1 MITIKLDNN
10 LPSDTVGSVLS
21 RLKGLTVHACYIMHG
36 GSCLAHHYKLGQ
48 CNVQMGST
56 LRLWWRDALPGGVGG
71 ALRTGFLVKQPVRK
85 KGVQKNLLAQAQR
98 RFFVLTADSLEWR
111 ANDDFISTP
120 PKGQMSLK
128 HLVIKR
134 VGEALVLNSTD
145 SELVLTV
152 SRGDGA
158 HVLDEWESAI
168 RRQLGPTVER
178 LKQQLEEAEAATTSA
193 REAEAVA
200 AEKSAALE
208 AAVAKMALLTA
219 LPPPQQPLTP
229 EHDEPVARARRI
241 SMRSIALESHTAAR
255 GQENLAYPQ
264 RLAVPDMCVSWGV
277 SWADY
282 LPAAWT
288 HPDVYANSRE
298 LETGNKWAD
307 PPDVPQSELEERVT
321 FAGNG
326 EAKPLGTCL
335 PFDNTGKPLNPVGR
349 TGLGGRGLLGKWGPN
364 HAADPIVTWNHPATG
379 QLQVV
384 SIQRHDTEQWALPG
398 GMVDD
403 GEAVSTAVRRE
414 FEEEA
419 GAISDPAQRQKFST
433 QVTKLFETGK
443 QIYRGYIDDPR
454 NTVTTPPCHSRP
466 KP

>member
-1 MITIKLDNN
+1 M
-10 LPSDTVGSVLS
+10 
-21 RLKGLTVHACYIMHG
+21 
-36 GSCLAHHYKLGQ
+36 
-48 CNVQMGST
+48 
-56 LRLWWRDALPGGVGG
+56 
-71 ALRTGFLVKQPVRK
+71 RK
-85 KGVQKNLLAQAQR
+85 KGVQSNLLAQAQR
-98 RFFVLTADSLEWR
+98 RFFVLTADALEWR

-120 PKGQMSLK
+120 PKGQMSLR

-134 VGEALVLNSTD
+134 VGEALVLISTD
-145 SELVLTV
+145 GELVLTA

-158 HVLDEWESAI
+158 HVLDEWEGAL

-208 AAVAKMALLTA
+208 AVAAKMALLAT

-229 EHDEPVARARRI
+229 QHDEPVARARRI
-241 SMRSIALESHTAAR
+241 SMRLIALESHTAAR
-255 GQENLAYPQ
+255 GQENSAYPQ
-264 RLAVPDMCVSWGV
+264 RLAMPDTRVSWDVPWG
-277 SWADY
+277 DY
-282 LPAAWT
+282 VPATWT

-307 PPDVPQSELEERVT
+307 PPDVPRLELEERVT
-321 FAGNG
+321 FAGDG
-326 EAKPLGTCL
+326 RAKRLGICL
-335 PFDNTGKPLNPVGR
+335 PFDTAGKPLNPVGR
-349 TGLGGRGLLGKWGPN
+349 TGLGGRGMLGKWGPN
-364 HAADPIVTWNHPATG
+364 HAADPVVTRNHPATG

-384 SIQRHDTEQWALPG
+384 SIQRRDTKQWALPG

-403 GEAVSTAVRRE
+403 GEAVSTTVRRE

-433 QVTKLFETGK
+433 RVAKLFETGK

-454 NTVTTPPCHSRP
+454 NTVAPSIPC
-466 KP
+466 

>member
-1 MITIKLDNN
+1 
-10 LPSDTVGSVLS
+10 
-21 RLKGLTVHACYIMHG
+21 
-36 GSCLAHHYKLGQ
+36 
-48 CNVQMGST
+48 
-56 LRLWWRDALPGGVGG
+56 VGG

-85 KGVQKNLLAQAQR
+85 KGVQKNLLARARR

-145 SELVLTV
+145 GELVLTA

-158 HVLDEWESAI
+158 HVLDKWEGAI
-168 RRQLGPTVER
+168 RRQLGPTIER

-200 AEKSAALE
+200 ADNIAALE
-208 AAVAKMALLTA
+208 ATAAKMALLTT
-219 LPPPQQPLTP
+219 LPPPQQPQTL
-229 EHDEPVARARRI
+229 EHVKRDVDPPARARRI

-264 RLAVPDMCVSWGV
+264 RLAVPDTRVSWDLPWV
-277 SWADY
+277 DY

-364 HAADPIVTWNHPATG
+364 HAADPIVTRNHPATG